1 MMAKMVIDMD
11 QDRSSEEIDFLK
23 GFSQRVLATSV
34 QRTAESV
41 LHQKFKVDV
50 NKIAISA
57 ICS

>member
-23 GFSQRVLATSV
+23 EFWKALATSV
-34 QRTAESV
+34 HRTAESV